1 MLQSAP
7 IDCSPRP
14 VLRKTRSLNNARNR
28 GKQAIVGTVAE
39 IKSALSSLNNEQLR
53 EVEQAV
59 RQLYRTRN
67 NGIIF
72 DDAYGIWTEEDQ
84 ASAAAEAF
92 RLMDQEEARNEQD
105 KAR

>member
-1 MLQSAP
+1 VS
-7 IDCSPRP
+7 
-14 VLRKTRSLNNARNR
+14 
-28 GKQAIVGTVAE
+28 TVAE

-59 RQLYRTRN
+59 RQLYRTRH

-92 RLMDQEEARNEQD
+92 RLMDQ
-105 KAR
+105 